1 MTKSSQSTADA
12 VRNYDKLRHFVN
24 TFARRLF
31 PWTMLSHPDHMSLHA
46 SFYTGGRGIVF
57 TAGNDQAGELLTV
70 IPSLRRLGCDLPV
83 EIMYLGDEDLD
94 EDMRDELEKL
104 DGVVTRDL
112 RLMIDDDGWHL
123 AGMSISVCGM
133 EFTS

>member
-1 MTKSSQSTADA
+1 MKGSSQSIAEA

-24 TFARRLF
+24 TLARRIF

-57 TAGNDQAGELLTV
+57 TAGNRQGGQLLTV
-70 IPSLRRLGCDLPV
+70 IPSLRQLGCKLPV
-83 EIMYLGDEDLD
+83 EVMYLGDEDLD
-94 EDMRDELEKL
+94 EEMRGELEKL

-123 AGMSISVCGM
+123 AGMLIRM
-133 EFTS
+133 RTM

>member
-1 MTKSSQSTADA
+1 MAKSSQSIADA

-57 TAGNDQAGELLTV
+57 TSGNRQGAELLTV
-70 IPSLRRLGCDLPV
+70 IPSLRQLSCELPIEV
-83 EIMYLGDEDLD
+83 MYLGDEDFD
-94 EDMRDELEKL
+94 EELRDELEKL

-112 RLMIDDDGWHL
+112 RLMVEDDGWHL
-123 AGMSISVCGM
+123 AGMLIDMSTRYS
-133 EFTS
+133 